1 MDRSNN
7 KIISGF
13 DLLKFLMALVV
24 INIHLQLKN
33 YVNGTHLAIAWNFI
47 NELAVPVFFVLSSFF
62 LFKNMRE
69 GVLSENKRRLLQYE
83 SRLIRLYLFW
93 IIVLFPV
100 ILYYW
105 HREYLE
111 SPIIGVL
118 LFVKNFFL
126 AYEFGASWFFGA
138 LIIGVPIIYMFG
150 RVFNEEVALFI
161 SLIVYI
167 YLYYDSDDKY
177 LVQLYTEYVR
187 TPRLSFPAGLLWISI
202 GAIISDNEFIR
213 FAEKTRLCFLIT
225 GGVTFIL
232 LGIIFNHYDYIFRIP
247 SALYIIFVFW
257 KLRIQNKNACKRM
270 RIYST
275 HFFCLH
281 FSIIVLLK
289 RLPNIYFDN
298 IIILGLETLIICFI
312 ISNVLLYLM
321 RFKYFS
327 WIKYSY

>member
-24 INIHLQLKN
+24 VNIHLQLKN
-33 YVNGTHLAIAWNFI
+33 YVNGKHLAIAWNFI

-138 LIIGVPIIYMFG
+138 LII
-150 RVFNEEVALFI
+150 A
-161 SLIVYI
+161 IV
-167 YLYYDSDDKY
+167 
-177 LVQLYTEYVR
+177 R
-187 TPRLSFPAGLLWISI
+187 
-202 GAIISDNEFIR
+202 
-213 FAEKTRLCFLIT
+213 
-225 GGVTFIL
+225 
-232 LGIIFNHYDYIFRIP
+232 
-247 SALYIIFVFW
+247 
-257 KLRIQNKNACKRM
+257 
-270 RIYST
+270 
-275 HFFCLH
+275 
-281 FSIIVLLK
+281 
-289 RLPNIYFDN
+289 
-298 IIILGLETLIICFI
+298 
-312 ISNVLLYLM
+312 
-321 RFKYFS
+321 
-327 WIKYSY
+327 